1 MDKQIVLEAFR
12 ESILNNMELAK
23 AIFGT
28 TNVPEQIND
37 TILAISSLDFVDL
50 MIDVENRLNIE
61 IAECMLTP
69 KISIDEIAQ
78 RIADYV

>member
-1 MDKQIVLEAFR
+1 MDKQIVIEAFK
-12 ESILNNMELAK
+12 ESILNNKELAK

-28 TNVPEQIND
+28 TDVPEQIND

-50 MIDVENRLNIE
+50 MINVENRLNIE
-61 IAECMLTP
+61 FAECMLTP
-69 KISIDEIAQ
+69 KIRIDELAQ